1 MIFRLSAEGALM
13 RDDFLPDPS
22 LRELKIFTSMLWQ
35 TDGQISLPGPPAGN
49 FWAQFPAGN
58 FWAQFPAGN
67 FWAPFPAGNF
77 WTLYSLFATI
87 GP

>member
-67 FWAPFPAGNF
+67 FW
-77 WTLYSLFATI
+77 TLYSLFATI

>member
-58 FWAQFPAGN
+58 FWSPNPASI
-67 FWAPFPAGNF
+67 F
-77 WTLYSLFATI
+77 WTPNPRLATF
-87 GP
+87 GPYTSGS

>member
-1 MIFRLSAEGALM
+1 M

-49 FWAQFPAGN
+49 FWPQFPAGN

-77 WTLYSLFATI
+77 WTLYSLFVTI
-87 GP
+87 EP

>member
-49 FWAQFPAGN
+49 FWSPNPASI
-58 FWAQFPAGN
+58 
-67 FWAPFPAGNF
+67 F
-77 WTLYSLFATI
+77 WTPNPRLATF
-87 GP
+87 GPYTSGS